1 MTKLTKKDTEPL
13 VSIITP
19 LYNAAPFIAQTIAS
33 IQAQTYQ
40 NWEQIIVDDCSTDDS
55 VQIVKALIA
64 LDNRIKLITLSRNS
78 GAAHTRNIATE
89 AAQGKFIAFLDS
101 DDLWH
106 REKLSKQIAFMQ
118 ETSCDVSYTSYV
130 HINENG
136 KPLGKRI
143 AALPELTYKKQHS
156 NNYVGNLTGIYN
168 TTSIG
173 KISAPDVRKRQDWA
187 LWLDAIKKSGKPA
200 LGLKEDLAFYRVREG
215 SMSSNKLNL
224 VKYNYQFYK
233 TCLGY
238 SHIAA
243 TLYLVRFFWEY
254 FVMRPKWIQRYD
266 V

>member
-1 MTKLTKKDTEPL
+1 MTKLTKNDIQPL

-40 NWEQIIVDDCSTDDS
+40 NWEQIIVDDCSTDNS
-55 VQIVKALIA
+55 VDIVRALAA
-64 LDNRIKLITLSRNS
+64 LDDRIKLITLSRNS

-106 REKLSKQIAFMQ
+106 AEKLQKQIAFMQ
-118 ETSCDVSYTSYV
+118 KTACDVSYTSYV
-130 HINENG
+130 HIDEHG

-143 AALPELTYKKQHS
+143 VALPELHYKKQHS

-168 TTSIG
+168 ATSIG

-200 LGLKEDLAFYRVREG
+200 LGLQEDLAFYRVREG

-238 SHIAA
+238 SHVVAA
-243 TLYLVRFFWEY
+243 ICLLRFFWEY
-254 FVMRPKWIQRYD
+254 FVVRPEWIQRYD

>member
-1 MTKLTKKDTEPL
+1 MTKLTKKDIQPL

-33 IQAQTYQ
+33 VQDQTYQ
-40 NWEQIIVDDCSTDDS
+40 NWEQIIVDDCSTDSS
-55 VQIVKALIA
+55 VDVVKALA
-64 LDNRIKLITLSRNS
+64 GFDNRIKLITLSRNS
-78 GAAHTRNIATE
+78 GAAHTRNVATE
-89 AAQGKFIAFLDS
+89 AAQGTFIAFLDS

-106 REKLSKQIAFMQ
+106 AEKLEKQIAFMQ
-118 ETSCDVSYTSYV
+118 ETGCDVSYTSYV